1 MGNNMSLYI
10 TSLNSGSNGNC
21 YYVGNDE
28 EAVLIDAGI
37 SCRETEKRMNN
48 LKLSMQKV
56 KAVFISHEHI
66 DHIRGVEMLSKK
78 FNLPVFITRAT
89 LANSNLRLENY
100 LVNSFKEKET
110 IIIGD
115 LAITPF
121 AKHHDAADPYSF
133 IVAGN
138 NVKIGVMTDIGKSC
152 EQVIHYFKQCHACF
166 LESNYDEQML
176 ENGNYP
182 IHLKNRIRK
191 GRGHLSN
198 TQALE
203 LFIKHRPK
211 YLSLLILSHLSKNNN
226 TPELVNDLFAKHAEK
241 TNIVIA
247 SRYKETALY
256 RVEGHKADSGI
267 NLKTK
272 LPEKSIQIS
281 LFD

>member
-1 MGNNMSLYI
+1 MSLYI

-21 YYVGNDE
+21 YYIGNND

-37 SCRETEKRMNN
+37 SCREIEKRMNN
-48 LKLSMQKV
+48 LKLSIQKV

-66 DHIRGVEMLSKK
+66 DHIRGVEALSKK

-89 LANSNLRLENY
+89 LANSKLRLEDF
-100 LVNSFKEKET
+100 LIKSFREKET
-110 IIIGD
+110 ISIGG
-115 LAITPF
+115 LAVTPF
-121 AKHHDAADPYSF
+121 VKHHDAADPFSF

-138 NVKIGVMTDIGKSC
+138 NVKIGVITDIGKSC

-166 LESNYDEQML
+166 LESNYDDQML

-198 TQALE
+198 KQALE
-203 LFIKHRPK
+203 LFIKHRPSFM
-211 YLSLLILSHLSKNNN
+211 SLLILSHLSKNNN
-226 TPELVNDLFAKHAEK
+226 TPELVHDLFIKHAEK
-241 TNIVIA
+241 TKIVVA
-247 SRYKETALY
+247 SRYTETALY
-256 RVEGHKADSGI
+256 RVEGHPTDLYI
-267 NLKTK
+267 NQIIK
-272 LPEKSIQIS
+272 LPEKSTQIS

>member
-1 MGNNMSLYI
+1 MSLYI

-21 YYVGNDE
+21 YYIGNND

-37 SCRETEKRMNN
+37 SCREIEKRMNN
-48 LKLSMQKV
+48 LKLSIQKV

-66 DHIRGVEMLSKK
+66 DHIRGVEVLSKK

-89 LANSNLRLENY
+89 LANSKLRLEDF
-100 LVNSFKEKET
+100 LIKSFREKET
-110 IIIGD
+110 ISIGG
-115 LAITPF
+115 LAVTPF
-121 AKHHDAADPYSF
+121 VKHHDAADPFSF

-138 NVKIGVMTDIGKSC
+138 NVKIGVITDIGKSC

-166 LESNYDEQML
+166 LESNYDDQML

-198 TQALE
+198 KQALE
-203 LFIKHRPK
+203 LFIKHRPSFM
-211 YLSLLILSHLSKNNN
+211 SLLILSHLSKNNN
-226 TPELVNDLFAKHAEK
+226 TPELVHDLFIKHAEK
-241 TNIVIA
+241 TKIVVA
-247 SRYKETALY
+247 SRYTETALY
-256 RVEGHKADSGI
+256 RVEGHPTDLYI
-267 NLKTK
+267 NQIIK
-272 LPEKSIQIS
+272 LPEKSTQIS